1 MVNYSYDVT
10 DLLCLKHQI
19 QWANFRHKMT
29 DWHCQCRRRRRR
41 HKMHSENEECEEF
54 CELSPVL
61 TGTGDQTDNDDSE
74 CEASRGTTF
83 MTSRFAKRLFAILL
97 IAGLLFTILVASRA
111 QTENTLPPLS
121 DTVISQ
127 IKTIA
132 LIGKAHNNNLTVFAK
147 VGDSITV
154 GERFLYPF
162 GDGKYQLGDHT
173 YLQPV
178 IDAFIQTPVREANSF
193 NNPSV
198 ASYVGW
204 AAYNVLS
211 PRNADPYQCD
221 AGESPLVCEYRTIQ
235 PSIAFI
241 MFGTNDVGYRT
252 EDEYRHDMSEIIKT
266 SMEMGV
272 IPVLYTIP
280 PQPRVMDRVSAFNAI
295 VRDLASANN
304 LPLIELVPVMM
315 DLPDNGLAYDN
326 VHPSWPPGDE
336 ELAAYFTTDN
346 LHYGYTVRNL
356 LTLQMLDRVWRTIK
370 PDPERKL

>member
-1 MVNYSYDVT
+1 
-10 DLLCLKHQI
+10 
-19 QWANFRHKMT
+19 MT
-29 DWHCQCRRRRRR
+29 T
-41 HKMHSENEECEEF
+41 
-54 CELSPVL
+54 L
-61 TGTGDQTDNDDSE
+61 
-74 CEASRGTTF
+74 TTF
-83 MTSRFAKRLFAILL
+83 LTFKLPKRLMVALV
-97 IAGLLFTILVASRA
+97 IAAALFVILVASRA
-111 QTENTLPPLS
+111 QPENPLPPFS

-132 LIGKAHNNNLTVFAK
+132 LIGEAHQNNLTVFAK

-154 GERFLYPF
+154 GQRFLYPF

-178 IDAFIQTPVREANSF
+178 IDAFNQTAVRDGNSF

-211 PRNADPYQCD
+211 PRSADPYQCE
-221 AGESPLVCEYRTIQ
+221 ASESPLVCEYRIIQ

-252 EDEYRHDMSEIIKT
+252 EDEYRHDMGEIIKT

-272 IPVLYTIP
+272 IPVLFTIP
-280 PQPRVMDRVSAFNAI
+280 PQPLVSDRVVAFNAI
-295 VRDLASANN
+295 IRDLAANNN
-304 LPLIELVPVMM
+304 LPLVDYAAAMS
-315 DLPDNGLAYDN
+315 DLPGLGLAYDN

-336 ELAAYFTTDN
+336 ELAAYFTSEN
-346 LHYGYTVRNL
+346 LRYGYTVRNL
-356 LTLQMLDRVWRTIK
+356 LTLQMLDRIWRVIR
-370 PDPERKL
+370 PEPQRKL

>member
-1 MVNYSYDVT
+1 MTIFST
-10 DLLCLKHQI
+10 
-19 QWANFRHKMT
+19 FRL
-29 DWHCQCRRRRRR
+29 
-41 HKMHSENEECEEF
+41 N
-54 CELSPVL
+54 
-61 TGTGDQTDNDDSE
+61 
-74 CEASRGTTF
+74 
-83 MTSRFAKRLFAILL
+83 KRLLVVFL

-111 QTENTLPPLS
+111 QSENPLPPLS

-132 LIGKAHNNNLTVFAK
+132 LIGKARANNLTVFAK

-154 GERFLYPF
+154 GQRFLYPF
-162 GDGKYQLGDHT
+162 GQGKYQLGDHT

-178 IDAFIQTPVREANSF
+178 IDAFTQTPVREVNSF

-198 ASYVGW
+198 ASLAGW
-204 AAYNVLS
+204 AAYTVLS
-211 PRNADPYQCD
+211 PRNADPYQCNVD
-221 AGESPLVCEYRTIQ
+221 ESPLICEYRIIQ

-252 EDEYRHDMSEIIKT
+252 GDEYRHDMTEIIKQ

-280 PQPRVMDRVSAFNAI
+280 PQPRVMDHVSAFNTI
-295 VRDLASANN
+295 IRDLAATNN
-304 LPLIELVPVMM
+304 LPLIDLAPAMM

-336 ELAAYFTTDN
+336 ELAAYFTSDN
-346 LHYGYTVRNL
+346 LRYGYTVRNL
-356 LTLQMLDRVWRTIK
+356 LTLQMLDRIWRVLK

>member
-1 MVNYSYDVT
+1 MT
-10 DLLCLKHQI
+10 TLTT
-19 QWANFRHKMT
+19 FRH
-29 DWHCQCRRRRRR
+29 HIR
-41 HKMHSENEECEEF
+41 
-54 CELSPVL
+54 L
-61 TGTGDQTDNDDSE
+61 GTV
-74 CEASRGTTF
+74 
-83 MTSRFAKRLFAILL
+83 LL
-97 IAGLLFTILVASRA
+97 IAGLLFSILLASRA
-111 QTENTLPPLS
+111 QSENPLPSFS
-121 DTVISQ
+121 DTIISQ

-132 LIGKAHNNNLTVFAK
+132 LIGQARGNNLTVFAK

-154 GERFLYPF
+154 GQRFLYPI

-178 IDAFIQTPVREANSF
+178 IDAFTQTPVHDVNSF
-193 NNPSV
+193 NNPSI

-204 AAYNVLS
+204 AAYSVLS
-211 PRNADPYQCD
+211 PRNADPYQCN
-221 AGESPLVCEYRTIQ
+221 AGESPLVCEYRIIQ

-252 EDEYRHDMSEIIKT
+252 EDKYRHDMSEIIKT

-280 PQPRVMDRVSAFNAI
+280 PQPRVMDRVSAFNTI

-304 LPLIELVPVMM
+304 LPLIDLEPVMM
-315 DLPDNGLAYDN
+315 DLPGNGLAYDN

-346 LHYGYTVRNL
+346 LRYGYTVRNL
-356 LTLQMLDRVWRTIK
+356 LTLQMLDRIWRILK